1 MIKGQKIKR
10 VRIGKDFYVLRC
22 VKSVMIGLKVRE
34 IAGTKNKVL
43 PANFIGPVSLKCGI
57 YMYSQPT
64 VFPDNA

>member
-1 MIKGQKIKR
+1 
-10 VRIGKDFYVLRC
+10 
-22 VKSVMIGLKVRE
+22 MIGLKVRE